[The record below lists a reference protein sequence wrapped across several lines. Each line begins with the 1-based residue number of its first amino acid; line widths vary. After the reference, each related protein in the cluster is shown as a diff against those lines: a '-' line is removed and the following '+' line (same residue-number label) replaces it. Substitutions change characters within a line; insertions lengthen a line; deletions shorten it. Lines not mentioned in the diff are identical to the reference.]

1 MTAALVS
8 SRASALPLLSISP
21 LLSDATTPGSCLMM
35 RPAIRSFSLT
45 PRLAIALVFL
55 IRGFIVGSWFPRIPG
70 IIEKLGTSS
79 SEMGLVWFSVAV
91 MNIVAFSI
99 AARIMRR
106 FGSARSYLCFALP
119 YPLAFVLAGLAPTI
133 PAFWGVML
141 LFGLLNGGFDVSAS
155 VQGGIVERATR
166 KPLFSALYGYFSLGA
181 LVGSFFSGII
191 AQEGI
196 PASIQF
202 SVIAVVAIPL
212 FLLMHTRLLP
222 DEQRPTT
229 TRTASRRFALPPRAL
244 VPLGVT
250 IICVG
255 LGEESI
261 NNWVALYM
269 RSDLGSNAAIA
280 GFAYT
285 AFSIATFLGR
295 IVGDR
300 VIARFGI
307 DRVLST
313 GSVMA
318 AGGIAFGI
326 LVNQPWAMVAGYTV
340 VGAGLSIV
348 VPVTYRRAG
357 EVPGMSPADAVSRV
371 ATIGFIGFMFGPI
384 LIGVLSDLV
393 SLRFALGTIAVGLL
407 GIMLMVRMNPH
418 GERSTVEDHAP
429 ASAPS

>member
-1 MTAALVS
+1 MMPPAL
-8 SRASALPLLSISP
+8 
-21 LLSDATTPGSCLMM
+21 
-35 RPAIRSFSLT
+35 RSFSLT
-45 PRLAIALVFL
+45 PRLAIALVFF
-55 IRGFIVGSWFPRIPG
+55 IRGVIVGNWFPRIPG
-70 IIEKLGTSS
+70 IVEDLGVSS
-79 SEMGLVWFSVAV
+79 SELGLVWFSVAA
-91 MNIVAFSI
+91 MNVVAFSI
-99 AARIMRR
+99 AARTMRR
-106 FGSARSYLCFALP
+106 YGSARSYLLFALP
-119 YPLAFVLAGLAPTI
+119 YSLIFVLAGLAPTF

-141 LFGLLNGGFDVSAS
+141 LFGLVNGGFDVSAS
-155 VQGGIVERATR
+155 VQGGIVERATH

-181 LVGSFFSGII
+181 LIGSFVSAIIAQQGVPPSLQFGII
-191 AQEGI
+191 A
-196 PASIQF
+196 
-202 SVIAVVAIPL
+202 VIATPL
-212 FLLMHTRLLP
+212 FVLMHTRLLP
-222 DEQRPTT
+222 DEERPTT
-229 TRTASRRFALPPRAL
+229 SRTAPRRFALPPRAL
-244 VPLGVT
+244 IPLGIT
-250 IICVG
+250 IICIG

-269 RSDLGSNAAIA
+269 RSDLGSDAAIA

-326 LVNQPWAMVAGYTV
+326 LVNQPWAMVAGYSV

-371 ATIGFIGFMFGPI
+371 ASIGFIGFMFAPI

-393 SLRFALGTIAVGLL
+393 SLRFALGVIAVSLL
-407 GIMLMVRMNPH
+407 GIMLMVRLNPE
-418 GERSTVEDHAP
+418 GARSTADEHAP